1 MIVGRNKI
9 VVAYGDVW
17 IISSETQDVIVIKRL
32 FAVQLVYLFTW
43 TVGIVM
49 GPVLVIMMPVQFV
62 GKVYLFL
69 INMFRLICCIV
80 SGGLLTKIC
89 SQ

>member
-32 FAVQLVYLFTW
+32 NHV
-43 TVGIVM
+43 TVCCAACVFIYVNCGYCY
-49 GPVLVIMMPVQFV
+49 GSSTSH
-62 GKVYLFL
+62 YDAST
-69 INMFRLICCIV
+69 ICWKGV
-80 SGGLLTKIC
+80 PLLNKYV
-89 SQ
+89 